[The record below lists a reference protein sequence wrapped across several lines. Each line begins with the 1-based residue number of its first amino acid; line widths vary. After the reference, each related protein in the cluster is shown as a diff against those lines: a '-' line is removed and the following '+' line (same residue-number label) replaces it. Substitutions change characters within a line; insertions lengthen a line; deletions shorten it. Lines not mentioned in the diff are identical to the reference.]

1 MTDGMTKLN
10 LSFIPFGCLIGKN
23 TIRSEAYEKKS
34 TFTKK
39 NKKRG
44 QEYSAEYKIAYS

>member
-23 TIRSEAYEKKS
+23 TNRSEPYEKKFA
-34 TFTKK
+34 FTEKD
-39 NKKRG
+39 KKRG
-44 QEYSAEYKIAYS
+44 